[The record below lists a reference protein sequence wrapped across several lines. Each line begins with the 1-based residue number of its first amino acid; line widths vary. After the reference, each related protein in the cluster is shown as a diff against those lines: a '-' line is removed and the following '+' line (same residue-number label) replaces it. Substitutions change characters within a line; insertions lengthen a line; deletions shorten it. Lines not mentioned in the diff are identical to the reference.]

1 MTIKELVE
9 QVKAADETAAR
20 ANEAA
25 RLAAQALDERKD
37 ALLQAMQAE
46 GIDSAKVEGFSA
58 TIRPKR
64 RYGGSDWEQL
74 YAYLKRSG
82 DMQLLERRLSTKA
95 CDELLE
101 RRGGKG
107 IPGVSLFEYQ
117 ALQTRRG

>member
-1 MTIKELVE
+1 MTIRELVE
-9 QVKAADETAAR
+9 QVKQADEALAK

-25 RLAAQALDERKD
+25 RLASQALDERKE
-37 ALLQAMQAE
+37 ALLAAMQQE
-46 GIDSAKVEGFSA
+46 GIDSAKVDGFSA

-64 RYGGSDWEQL
+64 RFGSSDWDKF
-74 YAYLKRSG
+74 YAFLKRSG
-82 DMQLLERRLSTKA
+82 DFQLLERRLSTKA

-101 RRGGKG
+101 RRNGKE